1 MTALA
6 SVRTS
11 AERALVAP
19 PARFR
24 DLLAAEWIKLWSL
37 RSTPWSLLGA
47 ELVVI
52 AFNVGYAWDHYR
64 YWPTFDREHQ
74 AQFVEQKMA
83 LWDAFTTNAGMVLM
97 LCFSAIGALT
107 VVGEYSTGMIR
118 TTFAAVPARRSVMAA
133 KVLVVAAVT
142 TVCGAIVSAASF
154 ALTQA
159 ILGARGAGVSIG
171 EPGAVRLVVASALL
185 APVSALVGMAIGT
198 LLRHSASTIVASV
211 VVLLVLP
218 MVVSDQRHWTAVL
231 AHTLPFKAWMR
242 LVQAGQ
248 YETLY
253 PWSIGGAWFVY
264 GAWAL
269 VAAVITVTA
278 VHRRDQ

>member
-1 MTALA
+1 MTSLA
-6 SVRTS
+6 TARTS
-11 AERALVAP
+11 AELAVGEPR
-19 PARFR
+19 ARFR
-24 DLLAAEWIKLWSL
+24 DLLASEWIKLWSL

-52 AFNVGYAWDHYR
+52 AFNVGIAYDHYR

-74 AQFVEQKMA
+74 AQFIEQKMA
-83 LWDAFTTNAGMVLM
+83 LWDAFTTNAGMILI
-97 LCFSAIGALT
+97 LCFSAIGALA

-133 KVLVVAAVT
+133 KVVVVAGVT
-142 TVCGAIVSAASF
+142 TVCGAMVAGASF

-159 ILGARGAGVSIG
+159 VLSARGAGVSIG
-171 EPGAVRLVVASALL
+171 EPGALRLVVASALL
-185 APVSALVGMAIGT
+185 APLSALVGMAIGT
-198 LLRHSASTIVASV
+198 VLRHSASTIVASV

-218 MVVSDQRHWTAVL
+218 LVVSDQRHWSAVL
-231 AHTLPFKAWMR
+231 AHTLPYEAWMR

-253 PWSIGGAWFVY
+253 PWSLGGAWCVY

-278 VHRRDQ
+278 VHLRDQ